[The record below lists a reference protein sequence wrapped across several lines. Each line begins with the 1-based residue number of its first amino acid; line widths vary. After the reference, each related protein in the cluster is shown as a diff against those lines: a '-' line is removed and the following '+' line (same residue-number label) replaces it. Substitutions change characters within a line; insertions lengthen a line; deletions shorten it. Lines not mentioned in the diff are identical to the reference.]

1 MEYGHNYSKTSGSL
15 CVSYRDERAL
25 DEDANIID
33 FVDNDTTDSFKF
45 KEKIIGKTGYDI
57 TKNIEIMIPLN
68 YLSNFRKTLEM
79 TQIDCEIRL
88 SLI

>member
-1 MEYGHNYSKTSGSL
+1 MEYGDNYSKTSGSL
-15 CVSYRDERAL
+15 CVFYRDERAL

-45 KEKIIGKTGYDI
+45 KEKIIGKTSYDI

-79 TQIDCEIRL
+79 T
-88 SLI
+88 

>member
-1 MEYGHNYSKTSGSL
+1 MEYGDNYSKTSGSL
-15 CVSYRDERAL
+15 CVFYRDERAL

-33 FVDNDTTDSFKF
+33 FVDSFKF